1 MAATTDGGSSPLE
14 DFPPLPNK
22 DKPGAVPIPIG
33 PRNSYYAD
41 LLKPHPILPQAPK
54 VPPKPLTMV
63 HGEPNITWKS
73 SKVKS
78 LIIQENLQYAI
89 IGKFSYG
96 KPDVQE
102 LRKTITGQ
110 CGIKSDCMIGVLDT
124 RHVLIKLTTMEDY
137 VHLLS
142 TPTFYVKAKENYW
155 QMRTLRW
162 DLWFELDI
170 ETTIEV
176 AWISFPDLPPNF
188 FAKECGGE
196 TINCGYGD

>member
-1 MAATTDGGSSPLE
+1 IVATTIAATTDGGSSPLE

-22 DKPGAVPIPIG
+22 DKLGAVPIHIG

-54 VPPKPLTMV
+54 VPPKSLTM
-63 HGEPNITWKS
+63 
-73 SKVKS
+73 
-78 LIIQENLQYAI
+78 YAI
-89 IGKFSYG
+89 TGKFWYG
-96 KPDVQE
+96 NPDVQE
-102 LRKTITGQ
+102 LRKKITGQ
-110 CGIKSDCMIGVLDT
+110 CGIKSD
-124 RHVLIKLTTMEDY
+124 
-137 VHLLS
+137 S
-142 TPTFYVKAKENYW
+142 FYVKAKENYW

-162 DLWFELDI
+162 DPWFELDI
-170 ETTIEV
+170 KTTNRV